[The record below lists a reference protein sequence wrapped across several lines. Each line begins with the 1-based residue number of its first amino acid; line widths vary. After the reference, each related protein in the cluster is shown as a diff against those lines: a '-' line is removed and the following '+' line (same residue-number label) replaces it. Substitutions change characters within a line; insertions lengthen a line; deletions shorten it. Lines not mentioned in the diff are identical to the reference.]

1 MSDLQDQACHL
12 YDQADKLRSSRN
24 CGSNTSS
31 SQSASDWQDQSHM
44 ATQSNDYYSGSGQY
58 ATQNDNGGAKGSN
71 GDIERRWQRW

>member
-58 ATQNDNGGAKGSN
+58 VMIGLSQNESILADYCDS
-71 GDIERRWQRW
+71 